1 MMPVRGK
8 AALPVR
14 KSNTVIGLDVFPRRF
29 DVWNYAISLF
39 KCCLLGILSW
49 YQAIRICTGS

>member
-1 MMPVRGK
+1 MSSDLLRARALMPVRGK

-29 DVWNYAISLF
+29 DVWNYAISL
-39 KCCLLGILSW
+39 LS
-49 YQAIRICTGS
+49 AVF